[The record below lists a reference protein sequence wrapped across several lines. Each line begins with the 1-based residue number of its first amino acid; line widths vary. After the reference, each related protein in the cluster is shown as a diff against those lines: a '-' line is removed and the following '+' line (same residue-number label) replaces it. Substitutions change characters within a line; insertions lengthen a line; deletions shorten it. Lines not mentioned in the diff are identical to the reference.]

1 MHTIALAM
9 RRRSPS
15 MDQNEFDELH
25 SSCVTAFKRY
35 AAQADITS
43 SMLANCTAEPMPLRE
58 RLKIALQER
67 VERGPAG
74 SHALSGSWQA
84 YKTSKSRNGSIVS
97 YRCTA
102 DGFSAETPL
111 GEKFQAKFDG
121 RDYLVEDDPAHTMV
135 SVKLLSPSTVEQ
147 TNKQDGKVVS
157 ILRLTVA
164 PDGKT
169 IHATYENKEDHTT
182 TSHDMR
188 KQPQ

>member
-1 MHTIALAM
+1 
-9 RRRSPS
+9 
-15 MDQNEFDELH
+15 
-25 SSCVTAFKRY
+25 VGAFKKY